1 LGILSY
7 KESEMKLIVNII
19 VAILLCS
26 PQIASAVCVQGNC
39 TNGHGTAVLPD
50 GSKYVGEFREGVR
63 SGRGSM
69 TYPDGTKYVGDWQN
83 DKPHGKGTLLS
94 VDKFEYTGEFAN
106 GVRHGQGTLE
116 IVDGKKYVG
125 QWQYDAP
132 HGQGKLS
139 DPGRE
144 EYTGQFKNGQRNGQ
158 GEATYSDGTRYKG
171 QWANDLPNGQGVK
184 ILADG
189 MQYSGEFKNGLMY
202 GNGTIVMPDGSQ
214 IKIQWQSDLP
224 DQKEEKLSDAA
235 VSSDVKEKDWYM
247 VAALG
252 KTQGR
257 PSMEPQ
263 GSVGHMEVSSQEL
276 AAGVQGISP
285 QEVTVP
291 VETAEQV
298 QTEAVNEIQTAE
310 TEKPASEAAELP
322 PQPEVSAPVE
332 TLEQV
337 PPQATVQ
344 EEVAVKEQAQ
354 TEAVIEIQPGETK
367 KPVSEAAELPPQP
380 EVSAP
385 VETLEQVPPQATVQE
400 EVAVKE
406 QVQTEA
412 VNEIQ
417 PAEAE
422 EIKSE
427 TALSTRKEDGSGPK
441 ILFPQN
447 LETSKALEY
456 ATIAVGANIRSDA
469 SLTSEVLRTVPPG
482 YPVAVL
488 ERQGD
493 WFLVQDFRERKGWVF
508 ASLVTELRTV
518 IIKVYKGNLRS
529 GPSLTDDIIVQ
540 LDHGTVM
547 AVLERSGEWL
557 KVSNSEEL
565 TGWLNRKVVWP

>member
-1 LGILSY
+1 LRILSY

-344 EEVAVKEQAQ
+344 EEVAVKEQ
-354 TEAVIEIQPGETK
+354 
-367 KPVSEAAELPPQP
+367 
-380 EVSAP
+380 
-385 VETLEQVPPQATVQE
+385 
-400 EVAVKE
+400 
-406 QVQTEA
+406 VQTEA

-427 TALSTRKEDGSGPK
+427 IALSTRKEDGSGPK

-508 ASLVTELRTV
+508 ASFVTELRTV